1 MSDPRNA
8 AHDKKVAQEKK
19 HHHTSGSEPGS
30 DAIPA
35 GKDGKK
41 PKQRPSADE
50 EAATAAASGTPD
62 PASGQEELPKAAHTP
77 PPELEESL
85 VVLAKLK
92 DIAFHSNA
100 HLAKLAELTLVVEDK
115 LKQKDF
121 VTPLG
126 DVYAAEADFQGKL
139 QELVTTYSAECDRL
153 QTGA

>member
-19 HHHTSGSEPGS
+19 HGHTSGTEPGS
-30 DAIPA
+30 HAIPA
-35 GKDGKK
+35 AKDGRK
-41 PKQRPSADE
+41 PKHRPSADE
-50 EAATAAASGTPD
+50 EAATAAASGTPNPGAAD
-62 PASGQEELPKAAHTP
+62 DAPKAAPTP

-100 HLAKLAELTLVVEDK
+100 HLARLAELTLVVEDK

-126 DVYAAEADFQGKL
+126 DVYAAEANFQEKL
-139 QELVTTYSAECDRL
+139 QSLVTTYSAECDRM
-153 QTGA
+153 QAGE